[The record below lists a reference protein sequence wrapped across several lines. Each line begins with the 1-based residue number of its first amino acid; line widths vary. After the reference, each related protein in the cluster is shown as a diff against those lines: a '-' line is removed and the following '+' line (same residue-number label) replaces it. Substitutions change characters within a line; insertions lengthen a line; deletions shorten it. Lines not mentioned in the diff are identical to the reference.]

1 MQAKCQDLIAAVQAA
16 YALADQGGR
25 QYNGQGDILKIFV
38 APEFFFRG
46 RNGAYD
52 HALVHG
58 VRKQTDDKG
67 NVVLAQSMGIVE
79 RMRQEL
85 DNPIYKDWLFVLG
98 TAIAASKETKTS
110 CLQSGCSG
118 KIVFDVNKA
127 TGRSTPRCSVDRNH
141 NVGEKTLGAFIE
153 NVAFIVKEKEV
164 HTVSKELVSHVD
176 FKGHS

>member
-1 MQAKCQDLIAAVQAA
+1 
-16 YALADQGGR
+16 
-25 QYNGQGDILKIFV
+25 
-38 APEFFFRG
+38 
-46 RNGAYD
+46 
-52 HALVHG
+52 
-58 VRKQTDDKG
+58 DDKG

-176 FKGHS
+176 FKGHSAGPDRVTLRVQGTDEVLGVERHAVGSGYTSASNVSTKFTD